1 MVAMPDGTSDRSSF
15 FISVTLII
23 WIDWRTGQRNRG
35 AGSC

>member
-23 WIDWRTGQRNRG
+23 WIAWRAGQCNRG
-35 AGSC
+35 TGSR